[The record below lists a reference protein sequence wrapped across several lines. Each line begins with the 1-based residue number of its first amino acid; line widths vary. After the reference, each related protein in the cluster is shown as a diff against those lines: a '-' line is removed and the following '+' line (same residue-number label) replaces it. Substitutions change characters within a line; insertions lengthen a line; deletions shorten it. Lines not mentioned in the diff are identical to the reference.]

1 MVKNVFLLPV
11 GDTVSSVIIPQ
22 ILNLKSWCDKNESI
36 ILTSTGSS
44 SNICIIKNIL
54 STLGHGVNNPVP
66 SKEIDYYYFIEKDI
80 IFKEEHLELLSKVDH
95 PFLCGWK
102 STDNDDGS
110 KLIVAGKWDEEFHK
124 DHGSMPVL
132 SYDDMVKVE
141 QSDPE
146 RTIEVDYS
154 EFGFVRIHR
163 SIFEQMK
170 YPFFRLN
177 IHTFS
182 NEKNELIADDISF
195 CLNCAK
201 ETGIKP
207 SILAGLHVNSLSYV
221 CKP

>member
-1 MVKNVFLLPV
+1 MVKNVFLLPI

-44 SNICIIKNIL
+44 SNICIIKNML
-54 STLGHGVNNPVP
+54 STLGYGLNNPVP

-102 STDNDDGS
+102 STNSDDGS
-110 KLIVAGKWDEEFHK
+110 KIVVAGKWDEEFHK
-124 DHGSMPVL
+124 EHGSMPVL

>member
-1 MVKNVFLLPV
+1 MCKGV
-11 GDTVSSVIIPQ
+11 
-22 ILNLKSWCDKNESI
+22 
-36 ILTSTGSS
+36 TSTGSS

-54 STLGHGVNNPVP
+54 STLGYGIDNPVP

-102 STDNDDGS
+102 STDNNDGS

-124 DHGSMPVL
+124 EHGSMPVL